1 MVFSSIVF
9 LFTFLPISLLI
20 YYISSKKFK
29 NAILLL
35 TSLVFYAWGEPVY
48 IFLMIGTIIF
58 DYIMALKIDKY
69 KRDRKKSKRFFIFTL
84 LVNVGILVFF
94 KYVGFIIGNINS
106 IFSINIPFN
115 ELSLPVGISF
125 YTFQVLSYIV
135 DVYLGKVKVQRSLVS
150 FGAYVTMFPQLVAG
164 PIVQYETI
172 EEQLNYREESLEK
185 FGQGVERFI
194 QGLGKKVLLANNIGL
209 IWTTISATDLGS
221 MSVLTAWI
229 GIIAYTFQIYFDFSG
244 YSDMAIGLG
253 KMFGFDFI
261 ENFNFPY
268 ISTSVTEFW
277 RRWHISLGSW
287 FRDYIYIPLGGNRVS
302 LGKQIRNIFAVW
314 FLTGL
319 WHGASWNFIVWGL
332 YYGVILLLEKMVFA
346 RILEKTPR
354 FIKHIYT
361 MLLVIIGWVFFASPT
376 LSYALDYIK
385 IMFGFGHNVIM
396 DSAGIYYLYTNAIMF
411 VILAIC
417 STPIV
422 KTALD
427 KIVVKSKSR
436 YVNASL
442 IAYMLIL
449 FLATAYLVNETYN
462 PFLYFRF

>member
-1 MVFSSIVF
+1 M
-9 LFTFLPISLLI
+9 
-20 YYISSKKFK
+20 YYLSPKKFK

-35 TSLVFYAWGEPVY
+35 TSLVFYAWGEPIY

-58 DYIMALKIDKY
+58 DYIMALQIDKY
-69 KRDRKKSKRFFIFTL
+69 KRQRKKSRLLFIITL
-84 LVNVGILVFF
+84 LVNVVILVFF
-94 KYVGFIIGNINS
+94 KYIGFIIGNINTL
-106 IFSINIPFN
+106 FSINIYFE
-115 ELSLPVGISF
+115 ELALPVGISF

-135 DVYLGKVKVQRSLVS
+135 DVYLGKVPAQRSLVS

-164 PIVQYETI
+164 PIVRYESI
-172 EEQLNYREESLEK
+172 EEQLNYRDESLEK
-185 FGQGVERFI
+185 FGEGVERFI
-194 QGLGKKVLLANNIGL
+194 QGLGKKVLLANNIGMV
-209 IWTTISATDLGS
+209 WTAISAMDLGN

-244 YSDMAIGLG
+244 YSDMAIGIG
-253 KMFGFDFI
+253 KMFGFDFT

-268 ISTSVTEFW
+268 ISKSATEFW

-287 FRDYIYIPLGGNRVS
+287 FREYIYIPLGGNRVT

-332 YYGVILLLEKMVFA
+332 YYGVILLLEKMVFKN
-346 RILEKTPR
+346 ILEKTPNS
-354 FIKHIYT
+354 IKHAYT
-361 MLLVIIGWVFFASPT
+361 LLLVVIGWVFFAST
-376 LSYALDYIK
+376 DLTMAINYIK
-385 IMFGFGHNVIM
+385 VMFGIGNNPLI
-396 DSAGIYYLYTNAIMF
+396 DNTGIYYLYTNAIMF

-422 KTALD
+422 KIILD
-427 KIVVKSKSR
+427 NIVIKSR
-436 YVNASL
+436 TKYVNISL
-442 IAYMLIL
+442 IVYMLIL